1 MTQAQGAHP
10 TQTSISRRD
19 FAAGS
24 ALTLGMGAAL
34 GGSQAIVRG
43 AEAGSPAQTASGT
56 GQAQAEGAT
65 ATYTGVGAGRGGA
78 IVAKVSLTGTTITS
92 VDVIKHSET
101 PFIATSALS
110 RIPALVVANQSLDID
125 VVTGAT
131 YTSVGILAAV
141 RDALA
146 QAGIAEDQLAHS
158 GTETGLV
165 TEEPIDAPIAIV
177 GGGLAGLTTLAR
189 VLQGGGRAVLFE
201 ETAHIGGSCCV
212 SDGWVTGA
220 GTLLERGE
228 GIEDSPEQMYQY
240 MMSRSEQLG
249 ATVPFPEIVEA
260 YCMKAGEVLDWLD
273 TYVNV
278 DFDRTGTYGLY
289 VPPDVPRIY
298 GTNGGDRIVR
308 ALIET
313 IAPSI
318 QAGDAQIILD
328 AKVTRILKDDA
339 GAVSG
344 IEVSYATGEVREL
357 PFGAVV
363 MCTGGYS
370 SNSEV
375 LEENGVFNY
384 GTGAP
389 STARGHGLP
398 VLSEAGCQM
407 VLMQAASGYAAG
419 LNLGSTEYL
428 YKANNMVPGCIWVGT
443 AGARIGNED
452 SYVAGMSAWSSTP
465 DHVGYVV
472 FDDHGREL
480 GLRPIVHT
488 GYLEPEV
495 TPWEGWQMLD
505 ELVAAGEI
513 AFASQDPAELAQRA
527 GIDPDAFCATVEAY
541 NGYCAAGVDPD
552 FGRTQNLVPL
562 EGTLYAIKTTPYQ
575 IQTCGGARISTTAQ
589 ALGEDGAPIPGL
601 FVAGEAA
608 GFSQWSTGGHG
619 GTGLGGAATWGY
631 VAADAAL
638 AYVG

>member
-1 MTQAQGAHP
+1 MAQAQGVASP
-10 TQTSISRRD
+10 QTAISRRG
-19 FAAGS
+19 FAMGASS
-24 ALTLGMGAAL
+24 ALAL
-34 GGSQAIVRG
+34 GIGVATLVDNQASTSALAQEAQPSQAIHEGRG
-43 AEAGSPAQTASGT
+43 V
-56 GQAQAEGAT
+56 
-65 ATYTGVGAGRGGA
+65 ATYTGVGTGRGGV
-78 IVAKVSLTGTTITS
+78 IVAKVGLAGTTVTS

-101 PFIATSALS
+101 PLIAVSALS

-131 YTSVGILAAV
+131 YTSVGVLAAV

-146 QAGIAEDQLAHS
+146 QAGVDEGELAHS
-158 GTETGLV
+158 GSETGLV
-165 TEEPIDAPIAIV
+165 AEEPIDAPIAIV
-177 GGGLAGLTTLAR
+177 GGGLAGLSALTR

-201 ETAHIGGSCCV
+201 ETAHVGGSCCV
-212 SDGWVTGA
+212 SDGWITGA
-220 GTLLERGE
+220 GTLLEKGE

-240 MMSRSEQLG
+240 MMSRTEQMG
-249 ATVPFPEIVEA
+249 GTVAFPEVVEA

-289 VPPDVPRIY
+289 VPPDVPRVY

-308 ALIET
+308 ALLES

-318 QAGDAQIILD
+318 QSGDAQIILD
-328 AKVTRILKDDA
+328 AKVTKILKDEV

-344 IEVSYATGEVREL
+344 VEVSYATGEVREL
-357 PFGAVV
+357 SFAAVI

-398 VLSEAGCQM
+398 VLAEAGCQL

-428 YKANNMVPGCIWVGT
+428 YKANNMMPGCIWVGT
-443 AGARIGNED
+443 AGTRLGNED
-452 SYVAGMSAWSSTP
+452 SYVMGMSAWSSTP

-495 TPWEGWQMLD
+495 TPWQGWQMLD
-505 ELVAAGEI
+505 ELVEAGEV
-513 AFASQDPAELAQRA
+513 AFASTDPAELAQLA
-527 GIDPDAFCATVEAY
+527 GIDPEAFSATVEAY
-541 NGYCAAGVDPD
+541 NGYCAEGVDPD

-575 IQTCGGARISTTAQ
+575 IQTCGGARISTRAE
-589 ALGEDGAPIPGL
+589 ALGEDSAAIPGL

-631 VAADAAL
+631 VAADAARE
-638 AYVG
+638 YVG